1 MKLKI
6 NFILKTGIEGE
17 IPVLAIMNFGYK
29 EFDITKQIY
38 VYKPLRYY
46 TGVKVN
52 KTNWDSL
59 NKLPT
64 DKTNRAILIQLE
76 KQATDI
82 FNYLSANETVT
93 PNRLK
98 QELDIKI
105 KGKQERAVISRVRIV
120 DFIENEILHEQG
132 IKPKTKE
139 SYKTLKNRITDY
151 EKKLGRPLFSHELT
165 EELYNGFMD
174 TIRERSNRINT
185 VWSIYKTLK
194 SVLNRIARKYKLNNV
209 FNPTKELR
217 STDKPRSVTEDKI
230 YLRFDQIQSI
240 MNYEAPTEELANAK
254 LILLTLLFTGCR
266 YSDVHKIKPEHTYT
280 KNELSFNYARYFS
293 TKTDTEVVV
302 PILKPLQ
309 DAIDA
314 NGGKVAY
321 PITSQRFNGLVKTI
335 ANDCELNDEITLSF
349 TNAHGKKELVT
360 NRFHDFVSSH
370 IGRRSFVSNL
380 ISYIPITVLSKIT
393 GHATTLSLSDSD
405 SKGMDSS
412 EILKYNKISLVD
424 NAVRFVK
431 MLRLQVMD
439 NPEDF
444 PFDLV

>member
-1 MKLKI
+1 MKLKV
-6 NFILKTGIEGE
+6 NFTLKTGVEGE
-17 IPVLAIMNFGYK
+17 IPVLAVMNFGYK
-29 EFDITKQIY
+29 EFDVLKQTY

-46 TGVKVN
+46 TGVKVTKSDWDSIEKLPKN
-52 KTNWDSL
+52 KTQ
-59 NKLPT
+59 
-64 DKTNRAILIQLE
+64 RAILFQIE

-93 PNRLK
+93 PIRLK
-98 QELDIKI
+98 EELDIKI
-105 KGKQERAVISRVRIV
+105 KKKEQRAIVKRVRIV
-120 DFIENEILHEQG
+120 DFISNEIMNEQG

-139 SYKTLKNRITDY
+139 SYKTLENRLTDF
-151 EKKLGRPLFSHELT
+151 EKKIGKQIYSSDLN
-165 EELYNGFMD
+165 EELYNSFIE

-194 SVLNRIARKYKLNNV
+194 SVLYRIARKYKLNDL

-217 STDKPRSVTEDKI
+217 NADKLRSVTEDKI
-230 YLRFDQIQSI
+230 YLKFEQIQKI
-240 MNYEAPTEELANAK
+240 IEHKPATKELENVK

-266 YSDVHKIKPEHTYT
+266 HSDVHKIKPEY
-280 KNELSFNYARYFS
+280 NYSNNGISFNYARYFS
-293 TKTDTEVVV
+293 TKTDTEVIV

-314 NGGKVAY
+314 NGGVAY
-321 PITSQRFNGLVKTI
+321 PMTQQRFNILVKEI
-335 ANDCELNDEITLSF
+335 VKECKLKDEITLSY
-349 TNAHGKKELVT
+349 TNAHGKKEMIT
-360 NRFHDFVSSH
+360 NKLFDFVSSH

-393 GHATTLSLSDSD
+393 GHATNMSAIESDL
-405 SKGMDSS
+405 KGLEGN
-412 EILKYNKISLVD
+412 EIFKYNKISLID

-431 MLRLQVMD
+431 MLRMQTMD

>member
-6 NFILKTGIEGE
+6 NFILKTGVDGE

-29 EFDITKQIY
+29 EFDIIKQTH

-46 TGVKVN
+46 TGVKVS
-52 KTNWDSL
+52 KSNWDSV
-59 NKLPT
+59 NKLPK
-64 DKTNRAILIQLE
+64 DKTNRAILMQLE

-82 FNYLSANETVT
+82 YNYLSANETVT

-98 QELDIKI
+98 QELDLKI
-105 KGKQERAVISRVRIV
+105 KGKQEQAVVTRVRIV
-120 DFIENEILHEQG
+120 DFIKTEILAETG
-132 IKPKTKE
+132 IKSKTKE
-139 SYKTLKNRITDY
+139 SYTTLSNRIVDF
-151 EKKLGRPLFSHELT
+151 EKKLGRPLYSNELT

-174 TIRERSNRINT
+174 TIRERSNRMNT

-194 SVLNRIARKYKLNNV
+194 AVLNRIARKYKLNNV

-230 YLRFDQIQSI
+230 YLRFDQIQQVI
-240 MNYEAPTEELANAK
+240 NYEPTSPELANAK

-266 YSDVHKIKPEHTYT
+266 YSDVHKIVPEHTYS
-280 KNELSFNYARYFS
+280 KNGLTFNYARYFS
-293 TKTDTEVVV
+293 TKTDTEVIV

-314 NGGKVAY
+314 NGGVMAT
-321 PITSQRFNGLVKTI
+321 PITQQRFNTLVKTI
-335 ANDCELNDEITLSF
+335 AEDCELNDEISLSY
-349 TNAHGKKELVT
+349 TNSHGKKQMVT
-360 NRFHDFVSSH
+360 SRFYEFVSSH

-393 GHATTLSLSDSD
+393 GHATMISLSDGD
-405 SKGMDSS
+405 SKGMDS
-412 EILKYNKISLVD
+412 EIFKYNKISLLD
-424 NAVRFVK
+424 NAARFVK
-431 MLRLQVMD
+431 TLRMQTQD